1 MDIISA
7 AAAGSEVD
15 YAAASPSSS
24 IASEDSD
31 SPMLLTK
38 ELPAAAAA
46 ATADV
51 TGESS
56 GEGDEIQD
64 KRTPVNNI
72 GEILRRAC

>member
-31 SPMLLTK
+31 SPMLLTR
-38 ELPAAAAA
+38 ELPAAAA
-46 ATADV
+46 TADM

-64 KRTPVNNI
+64 KRTPVNN
-72 GEILRRAC
+72 